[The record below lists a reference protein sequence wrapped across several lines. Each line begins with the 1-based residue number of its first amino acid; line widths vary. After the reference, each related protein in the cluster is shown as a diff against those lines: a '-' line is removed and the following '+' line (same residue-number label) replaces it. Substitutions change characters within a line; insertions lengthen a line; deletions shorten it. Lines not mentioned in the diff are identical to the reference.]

1 MTPSDSRRERKQI
14 EQAIAAQESLRG
26 TVDDEIIEASVATL
40 KEKLAA
46 LDAPPEQQRKLA
58 TILFMDIADHT
69 ALTRGMDPEDQMALI
84 DPLIARLAEKIS
96 DHGGHVAR
104 YQGDGFKAVFG
115 LPVAR
120 ENDPEQAIRAGLA
133 MQDEAE
139 AIAAELEADHGLSG
153 FQVRVGIT
161 TGLVFAGGETEGED
175 TIKGPPVN
183 LAARLE
189 SVAEPGTVLISYET
203 YKFVR
208 GVFDLEPLEPIQ
220 AKGFP
225 EPVPVYRVLRAKPR
239 AFYRGMR
246 LVEGVETRM
255 IGRQAELE
263 TLKDA
268 YFSVVEDVELQIATL
283 IGEAG
288 LGKSRLLF
296 EFENWV
302 DLQPANIRLY
312 RGRAHLESQ
321 TLPYD
326 LLRSIFAFRF
336 NIQDDDSQEVVQE
349 KWVAGFAEAWR
360 DSPTDLSPEHVQ
372 MRAHILGQLLGYD
385 FANSEH
391 VKPILADPQQIQNRS
406 LVYLEEY
413 FRAVAQSTPVLVL
426 LVDLHWADDSS
437 LEALSRLGLM
447 LQETPILIVG
457 AARPGLYERRPFWF
471 EGRDFHRRVDLKP
484 LSKRLNRQL
493 VSEVLQN
500 IPEIPGELSDLIVSS
515 AEGNPF
521 YVEELVK
528 VLGEAGVIVKGDPHW
543 TVDEQRLEEMDVPAT
558 LTGVLQA
565 RLERLPKQERTL
577 IQQASVVGRVFWDQA
592 VWYLNHQGDGALV
605 EQGVQD
611 GLINLRG
618 REMIYRREL
627 SAFQEAREYIFKH
640 AVLRE
645 VTYEGVLKKL
655 RRVYHSL
662 AAEWL
667 IEQRGDRSGEIVGLI
682 ADHLEQAGER
692 EEALRY
698 LQLAGE
704 TAAKKYANQEAV
716 DYFSRAL
723 ALVLEDNMETRFNL
737 LLAREEVLLSL
748 GNREAQR
755 QDLDA
760 LESLANKL
768 DSAAKQMDLG
778 VRWSRFLWL
787 ISDFPDASAM
797 AERVVDQAELSG
809 NLYFSAMGQYHWS
822 RALIWQNQYEFARSH
837 LEQALSIFRSIGD
850 RRMEG
855 KTLRM
860 LGIMSVGQ
868 GDLQSW
874 KNFSEQALDIA
885 RQIGD
890 RSDEAEAINHL
901 GHVAIYSGDYR
912 IAQSN
917 FIQYL
922 DQTREIGHKF
932 QESQALHN
940 LGWVAYYLKDY
951 SSAVQYSKQCL
962 VIGRATGGHEVVG
975 HALNRMGDTWTDLE
989 MWEKAAQEYLQA
1001 LESFNEIG
1009 SERGIMETRT
1019 GFARMALS
1027 NGNIKEALD
1036 YIDPILSY
1044 LEGDKGIGPN
1054 RSPTECYLVCVHVL
1068 QAADDPRAWEVLE
1081 TAYADMQDI
1090 ANKIKDDDIRRSF
1103 LENVPWNRELVKM
1116 WEHQQAKQ
1124 G

>member
-1 MTPSDSRRERKQI
+1 
-14 EQAIAAQESLRG
+14 
-26 TVDDEIIEASVATL
+26 
-40 KEKLAA
+40 
-46 LDAPPEQQRKLA
+46 
-58 TILFMDIADHT
+58 
-69 ALTRGMDPEDQMALI
+69 
-84 DPLIARLAEKIS
+84 
-96 DHGGHVAR
+96 
-104 YQGDGFKAVFG
+104 
-115 LPVAR
+115 
-120 ENDPEQAIRAGLA
+120 
-133 MQDEAE
+133 
-139 AIAAELEADHGLSG
+139 
-153 FQVRVGIT
+153 
-161 TGLVFAGGETEGED
+161 
-175 TIKGPPVN
+175 
-183 LAARLE
+183 
-189 SVAEPGTVLISYET
+189 
-203 YKFVR
+203 
-208 GVFDLEPLEPIQ
+208 
-220 AKGFP
+220 
-225 EPVPVYRVLRAKPR
+225 
-239 AFYRGMR
+239 
-246 LVEGVETRM
+246 
-255 IGRQAELE
+255 
-263 TLKDA
+263 
-268 YFSVVEDVELQIATL
+268 
-283 IGEAG
+283 
-288 LGKSRLLF
+288 
-296 EFENWV
+296 
-302 DLQPANIRLY
+302 
-312 RGRAHLESQ
+312 
-321 TLPYD
+321 
-326 LLRSIFAFRF
+326 
-336 NIQDDDSQEVVQE
+336 
-349 KWVAGFAEAWR
+349 
-360 DSPTDLSPEHVQ
+360 
-372 MRAHILGQLLGYD
+372 
-385 FANSEH
+385 
-391 VKPILADPQQIQNRS
+391 
-406 LVYLEEY
+406 
-413 FRAVAQSTPVLVL
+413 
-426 LVDLHWADDSS
+426 
-437 LEALSRLGLM
+437 
-447 LQETPILIVG
+447 
-457 AARPGLYERRPFWF
+457 
-471 EGRDFHRRVDLKP
+471 
-484 LSKRLNRQL
+484 
-493 VSEVLQN
+493 
-500 IPEIPGELSDLIVSS
+500 
-515 AEGNPF
+515 
-521 YVEELVK
+521 
-528 VLGEAGVIVKGDPHW
+528 
-543 TVDEQRLEEMDVPAT
+543 
-558 LTGVLQA
+558 
-565 RLERLPKQERTL
+565 
-577 IQQASVVGRVFWDQA
+577 
-592 VWYLNHQGDGALV
+592 
-605 EQGVQD
+605 
-611 GLINLRG
+611 
-618 REMIYRREL
+618 
-627 SAFQEAREYIFKH
+627 
-640 AVLRE
+640 
-645 VTYEGVLKKL
+645 
-655 RRVYHSL
+655 
-662 AAEWL
+662 
-667 IEQRGDRSGEIVGLI
+667 
-682 ADHLEQAGER
+682 
-692 EEALRY
+692 
-698 LQLAGE
+698 
-704 TAAKKYANQEAV
+704 
-716 DYFSRAL
+716 
-723 ALVLEDNMETRFNL
+723 
-737 LLAREEVLLSL
+737 
-748 GNREAQR
+748 
-755 QDLDA
+755 
-760 LESLANKL
+760 
-768 DSAAKQMDLG
+768 MDLG

-1036 YIDPILSY
+1036 YVDPILSY